1 MVCFLKKCLMKKK
14 IIFHLKRIPWKSC
27 FITSEKIDTT
37 KSSSAAGR
45 SRRRLGNAST
55 CAYGVFWYLTKS
67 SSAAGRT
74 RRQLG
79 NTRTSPYGALRHI
92 TKSLSAAGCTRRQ
105 LGNTRTSLYG
115 AFRHITKL
123 SSAAGCTRRR
133 LGNTRTSP
141 YGAFRYITKSLSA
154 AGRTRR
160 RLGNTIT
167 CPYGDDDLVIC
178 RNAAWYKLFKLV
190 KFRTKKVLCTFASAQ
205 NIFSR
210 STKYLVQ
217 KWLWCINT
225 LKRNELKNYISLKGT
240 LRCLINGGDTY

>member
-1 MVCFLKKCLMKKK
+1 MKKK
-14 IIFHLKRIPWKSC
+14 IIFHLKRISWKSC

-79 NTRTSPYGALRHI
+79 NTRTSPYGAFRHI
-92 TKSLSAAGCTRRQ
+92 TKSLSAAGR
-105 LGNTRTSLYG
+105 
-115 AFRHITKL
+115 
-123 SSAAGCTRRR
+123 TRRR

-141 YGAFRYITKSLSA
+141 YGAFRYITKSSSA

-178 RNAAWYKLFKLV
+178 QNAAWYKLFKLV
-190 KFRTKKVLCTFASAQ
+190 KFRTKKVLCTFTSAQ
-205 NIFSR
+205 NIFLR
-210 STKYLVQ
+210 GTKYLVQ

-225 LKRNELKNYISLKGT
+225 LKRNELKIYISLKGT
-240 LRCLINGGDTY
+240 LRCLINGGGAY

>member
-45 SRRRLGNAST
+45 SRRRPGNAST
-55 CAYGVFWYLTKS
+55 CPCGVFWYLTKS

-79 NTRTSPYGALRHI
+79 NTRTSPYGA
-92 TKSLSAAGCTRRQ
+92 
-105 LGNTRTSLYG
+105 
-115 AFRHITKL
+115 
-123 SSAAGCTRRR
+123 
-133 LGNTRTSP
+133 
-141 YGAFRYITKSLSA
+141 FRYITKSSSA

-190 KFRTKKVLCTFASAQ
+190 EFRTKKVLCTFASAQ
-205 NIFSR
+205 NIFLR
-210 STKYLVQ
+210 GTKYLVQ

-225 LKRNELKNYISLKGT
+225 LKRNELKIYISLKGT
-240 LRCLINGGDTY
+240 LRCLTNGGDAY